1 MKIRIF
7 KRGTDYRARY
17 LVQRKC
23 FIFFWRTLKLFYSGS
38 TVSFYTTKFRHLADA
53 EKALDGYLNNKRLK
67 KVSKKDRRIKE
78 IVMKA
83 SYK

>member
-1 MKIRIF
+1 
-7 KRGTDYRARY
+7 
-17 LVQRKC
+17 
-23 FIFFWRTLKLFYSGS
+23 
-38 TVSFYTTKFRHLADA
+38 LADA